1 MSSACFLCHG
11 LGMLPLQKVRFR
23 FQQDKSCSLEVV
35 LVDRTKKGTVHSLV
49 TMAGNVATAA
59 CCLDLLHGEER
70 KVWDDGGYHGQ
81 PQGEHTSRGEG
92 SGYDVQDNWVQG
104 PVGRITASK
113 APEQVQCACKVEDP
127 FRILKR
133 IFGFEKVRYQS
144 LAKKLTTDYALASR

>member
-1 MSSACFLCHG
+1 
-11 LGMLPLQKVRFR
+11 MLPLQKVRFR

-81 PQGEHTSRGEG
+81 PEASIQAAAKAQDMTCKIT
-92 SGYDVQDNWVQG
+92 GYKGLLDELRR
-104 PVGRITASK
+104 PKRRSK
-113 APEQVQCACKVEDP
+113 SSVRAK
-127 FRILKR
+127 LKIR
-133 IFGFEKVRYQS
+133 SVS
-144 LAKKLTTDYALASR
+144 